1 MIASRSPLR
10 ISLGGGGTDL
20 PSYYKRFGGYLLAG
34 TIDKYIY
41 INIAKTFNKK
51 FILKYSKLEI
61 VNNIDKI
68 KHPLF
73 REILKYFRIKTPLNI
88 SSHADIPSGTGLG
101 SSGCFSVT
109 LINALTRLTNKNL
122 SKRQIAELAC
132 KIEINILKEPVGK
145 QDQYTS
151 TFPGINEF
159 IFKKNGFV
167 EIKKLN
173 LNEKVLK
180 NLSKNFTMYFTGYS
194 RKSYKILKKQNQY
207 TNFQNIE
214 MINNLHRVKDL
225 AKNFKKCLIKNDLNQ
240 YGLLMDDHW
249 KLKKKRSGNMSN
261 KKINYLY
268 DYAKD
273 NGAIGGK
280 LIGAGGGGF
289 FLFCSKNSN
298 YLEKQMKKKGLNK
311 TSFKFS
317 YDGPKII
324 Y

>member
-1 MIASRSPLR
+1 MIVSRSPLR

-34 TIDKYIY
+34 TIDKYVY
-41 INIAKTFNKK
+41 INIAKTFNEK
-51 FILKYSKLEI
+51 FILKYSKLEN
-61 VNNIDKI
+61 VKNIEKI

-73 REILKYFRIKTPLNI
+73 REILKYFNIKTPLNI

-101 SSGCFSVT
+101 SSGCFSVA
-109 LINALTRLTNKNL
+109 LINALANLTKKNL
-122 SKRQIAELAC
+122 SRRQIAEIAC
-132 KIEINILKEPVGK
+132 KIEINTLKEPVGK
-145 QDQYTS
+145 QDQYTAA
-151 TFPGINEF
+151 FPGINEF
-159 IFKKNGFV
+159 IFNKNGFV

-173 LNEKVLK
+173 LNEKTLK
-180 NLSKNFTMYFTGYS
+180 NLKKNFTMYFTGYS
-194 RKSYKILKKQNQY
+194 RKSYKILKKQNQS
-207 TNFQNIE
+207 TNFQNKE
-214 MINNLHRVKDL
+214 MINNLHKVKNL
-225 AKNFKKCLIKNDLNQ
+225 AKNFKKCLIKNNLNQ

-289 FLFCSKNSN
+289 FLFCSKNST